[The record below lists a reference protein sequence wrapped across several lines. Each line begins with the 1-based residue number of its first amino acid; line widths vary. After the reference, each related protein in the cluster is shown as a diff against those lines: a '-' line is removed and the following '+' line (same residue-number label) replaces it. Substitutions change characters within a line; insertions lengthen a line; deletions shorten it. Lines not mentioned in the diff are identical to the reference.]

1 MQSVLA
7 NLSGKGSEHLK
18 VSLLLQI
25 HNLGGFKNQSVNGTL
40 PFPSNMLHMEFSQK
54 IKNDT
59 FVLLSEVQDQ

>member
-40 PFPSNMLHMEFSQK
+40 PLALQDASYGVFLKDQK
-54 IKNDT
+54 
-59 FVLLSEVQDQ
+59 